1 MRVVLSVAFLFA
13 CGGERAA
20 IEDERRVSSGGELSI
35 QIAVD
40 ESDEDADEPIG
51 DVTLDALEG
60 RDGDA
65 PRAAPEQNALETVDE
80 AETSTERRSESPAA
94 P

>member
-40 ESDEDADEPIG
+40 ESDEDADAPIG

-60 RDGDA
+60 HEGDA
-65 PRAAPEQNALETVDE
+65 LPAEHEQEPAEKSPEA
-80 AETSTERRSESPAA
+80 RSDSPAA